1 MGQRKKYV
9 WAGTGGR
16 GIYMFAKPLLK
27 QFTEYCELAAL
38 FDHNEVR
45 LKNAAQMC
53 GAAELPLYTD
63 YQKMLKEVNP
73 DAVIITT
80 RDSTHADYIVQTLAA
95 GKRAISEKPLC
106 VDGQQCRDIL
116 AAAKK
121 YAKKGADCFVTH
133 NMRYGPSITEMK
145 RQIQNGAIGEM
156 KSINFHE
163 NLDRKHGADYF
174 RRWHRQKKNSGGLL
188 IHKASHHFDALNW
201 IAGSRPDTLVA
212 TGGTIFYGKNGPFRH
227 KRCEGCP
234 HAKKCDFYVDMWSHE
249 NNVKLYKAAEKEDGY
264 IRDACVFDKEI
275 DIEDQAGVLYK
286 YENGIHVTYS
296 LTAFATYEGW
306 HIQVEGT
313 KGRIEL
319 REVHDTKWA
328 AGTASMHG
336 LEKTVGQSLTLFS
349 LKEGLKNIPIPEV
362 EGGHGGADSGLQQDF
377 FGRPF
382 DAKPTDRMAP
392 LEQAI
397 QAVLIGH
404 AANVSIANGSQP
416 VRVQDF
422 LKHG

>member
-16 GIYMFAKPLLK
+16 GLYMFAKPLLNT
-27 QFTEYCELAAL
+27 FTQYCELAGL
-38 FDHNEVR
+38 FDHNATR
-45 LKNAAQMC
+45 MKNSAQMV
-53 GAAELPLYTD
+53 GTEVPQYTD
-63 YQKMLKEVNP
+63 FQKMLKEVNP
-73 DAVIITT
+73 DGVIITT
-80 RDSTHADYIVQTLAA
+80 QDSTHCDYIVQTLAA

-106 VDGQQCRDIL
+106 VDGKQCRDIL
-116 AAAKK
+116 GAAKK
-121 YAKKGADCFVTH
+121 YAKKGAECFVTH
-133 NMRYGPSITEMK
+133 NMRYAPTITELK
-145 RQIQNGAIGEM
+145 NQLKSGAIGDI

-201 IAGSRPDTLVA
+201 LADSKPAELTA
-212 TGGTIFYGKNGPFRH
+212 SGGTVFYGKNGPFRH

-234 HAKKCDFYVDMWSHE
+234 HAKKCDFYVDMWS
-249 NNVKLYKAAEKEDGY
+249 NDRNVQMYKSAEKDDGY
-264 IRDACVFDKEI
+264 IRDGCVYDKEI
-275 DIEDQAGVLYK
+275 DIEDQASVLYK

-306 HIQVEGT
+306 HIQIEGT
-313 KGRIEL
+313 KGRLEL

-336 LEKTVGQSLTLFS
+336 LEKAVGQHLILYSM
-349 LKEGLKNIPIPEV
+349 KDGLKNIPVKEV
-362 EGGHGGADSGLQQDF
+362 EGGHGGADSGLQVDF
-377 FGRPF
+377 FGRPW
-382 DAKPTDRMAP
+382 DSKLTERQAP
-392 LEQAI
+392 LDQAI

-416 VRVQDF
+416 VNVQDF
-422 LKHG
+422 LKNG